1 MIHKYKVHARQT
13 VFNEYLLIEK
23 LLLQHELTIGGFTKP
38 LTRYILHRPDAVCAI
53 VRHVERDTL
62 FFVRQFR
69 VGVFEK
75 EAPWTLELAAGL
87 VDEGES
93 KEEALRREI
102 REELGYDARN
112 LSYIRHF
119 FPTPGICD
127 ERVYLYYVEI
137 EECDKVHAG
146 GGNPL
151 ENEDL
156 ELVEIPCSEVPDL
169 LDNGMLQD
177 AKTILGI
184 HEFLRLQK
192 Q

>member
-1 MIHKYKVHARQT
+1 M
-13 VFNEYLLIEK
+13 
-23 LLLQHELTIGGFTKP
+23 
-38 LTRYILHRPDAVCAI
+38 
-53 VRHVERDTL
+53 
-62 FFVRQFR
+62 
-69 VGVFEK
+69 
-75 EAPWTLELAAGL
+75 
-87 VDEGES
+87 
-93 KEEALRREI
+93 REI
-102 REELGYDARN
+102 RQELGYNCDKS
-112 LSYIRHF
+112 SYRRHF

-146 GGNPL
+146 GGNPH

-184 HEFLRLQK
+184 HEFLRL
-192 Q
+192 